1 MEKVSHKILKELK
14 EKREMSLKAIVK
26 ILPKKYKDHR
36 DIYPFVSLITGGYID
51 SVMTHDGKDIL
62 HSKNKELAI
71 TLYTA
76 SFGKGKFEYKGQ
88 KLVNDGDFNDQLFFC
103 TAKTDLYLEEKCQR
117 RSDRIWSLI
126 IGITVGIITAF
137 ISSLLL
143 KKADLYVPETI
154 LIMKYFFRLLL

>member
-1 MEKVSHKILKELK
+1 MERVSHRILKDLK
-14 EKREMSLKAIVK
+14 EKREMNLQEILE
-26 ILPKKYKDHR
+26 ILPKKYSDHR

-62 HSKNKELAI
+62 NVKNKELAI

-76 SFGKGKFEYKGQ
+76 SFGKGDFEYKGH

-103 TAKTDLYLEEKCQR
+103 SAKTDLYLEKERQR

-126 IGITVGIITAF
+126 IGITVGIIVAI
-137 ISSLLL
+137 ISFLLTNKFGL
-143 KKADLYVPETI
+143 N
-154 LIMKYFFRLLL
+154 